1 MGVVGDAFLVLCRQ
15 IFGDLGSDYQITSQ
29 QGSPQEMQISK
40 LSNFVLLFISWF
52 LSALQHEFNVFKG

>member
-29 QGSPQEMQISK
+29 QGSPQEMQIPI
-40 LSNFVLLFISWF
+40 LSCCLLLGFCQ
-52 LSALQHEFNVFKG
+52 LHNMCLR